1 MTTTT
6 TEQQV
11 KALAVEGRAA
21 SVRVELYDALNLAAR
36 GVAAVNYVNGWYD
49 DVRTFGDDVAL
60 LHSEV
65 SEALEAFRR
74 WGADDATGNVCTPNI
89 GGVPLDGVHLH
100 GSRPCKP
107 EGVGSELA
115 DVFIRLLDTCSR
127 YGIDLAAEFERKIQF
142 NASRGHRHGGKL
154 L

>member
-1 MTTTT
+1 MTST
-6 TEQQV
+6 TEHVQQI
-11 KALAVEGRAA
+11 AATGRTPE
-21 SVRVELYDALNLAAR
+21 VRNQFATGVAFAENV
-36 GVAAVNYVNGWYD
+36 VAAVNHANGWYD
-49 DVRTFGDDVAL
+49 DSRTFGDDVAL

-74 WGADDATGNVCTPNI
+74 WGAVDATGNDCATTV
-89 GGVPLDGVHLH
+89 DGVHLH
-100 GSRPCKP
+100 GARPCKP

-127 YGIDLAAEFERKIQF
+127 YGIDLADEFERKIQF

>member
-6 TEQQV
+6 TKQQV
-11 KALAVEGRAA
+11 NCVADGGRAA
-21 SVRVELYDALNLAAR
+21 SVRACLSGSLDLARR
-36 GVAAVNYVNGWYD
+36 GVAAVNQVNGWYD
-49 DVRTFGDDVAL
+49 DTRTFGDDIAL

-74 WGADDATGNVCTPNI
+74 WGVADSTGDACETTV
-89 GGVPLDGVHLH
+89 DGVHLH

-115 DVFIRLLDTCSR
+115 DVFIRLLDTCGR
-127 YGIDLAAEFERKIQF
+127 YGVDLAAEFERKIQF
-142 NASRGHRHGGKL
+142 NATRGHRHGGKL